1 MPRQGNDGHG
11 WLHGGRAFI
20 FTAVIEGW
28 TMARGGLLLFGGS
41 FNPIHVGHLI
51 IARAAAE
58 QLGVERTIVIPSA
71 SPPHK
76 TGSDLASPEHRLAM
90 VHLAIAD
97 EPAFEVSDIELRR
110 EGPSYTLLT
119 VQAYRRQL
127 GADVPLYWLIGGDT
141 LPELHSWYQIAE
153 LVDLCRIVT
162 AVRPGFE
169 TPDFSTLFGCLS
181 LAQVQRL
188 REGILDTPRIDISA
202 TQIRAR
208 VREGRSIRYM
218 VPESVIEYID
228 RERLYR

>member
-1 MPRQGNDGHG
+1 
-11 WLHGGRAFI
+11 
-20 FTAVIEGW
+20 
-28 TMARGGLLLFGGS
+28 MARGGLLLFGGS

-58 QLGVERTIVIPSA
+58 QLGVERTILIPSA
-71 SPPHK
+71 APPHK
-76 TGSDLASPEHRLAM
+76 TGSDLAAPEDRLEMVRLA
-90 VHLAIAD
+90 VAG
-97 EPAFEVSDIELRR
+97 EPGFEVSDIELRR

-119 VQAYRRQL
+119 VQAYRQQV

-141 LPELHSWYQIAE
+141 LPELHSWYHIAE

-181 LAQVQRL
+181 LAQIQRL
-188 REGILDTPRIDISA
+188 RESILSTPRIDISA

-208 VREGRSIRYM
+208 VREGKSIRYL
-218 VPESVIEYID
+218 VPESVADDIAQGQ
-228 RERLYR
+228 LYH

>member
-1 MPRQGNDGHG
+1 
-11 WLHGGRAFI
+11 
-20 FTAVIEGW
+20 
-28 TMARGGLLLFGGS
+28 MARGGLLLFGGS

-58 QLGVERTIVIPSA
+58 QLGVERTILIPSA
-71 SPPHK
+71 APPHK
-76 TGSDLASPEHRLAM
+76 TGSDLAAPEDRLEMVRLA
-90 VHLAIAD
+90 VAG
-97 EPAFEVSDIELRR
+97 EPGFEVSDIELRR

-119 VQAYRRQL
+119 VQAYRQQV

-141 LPELHSWYQIAE
+141 LPELHSWYHIAE

-181 LAQVQRL
+181 LAQIQRL
-188 REGILDTPRIDISA
+188 RESILSTPRIDISA

-208 VREGRSIRYM
+208 VREGKSIRYL
-218 VPESVIEYID
+218 VPESVVEYIAQ
-228 RERLYR
+228 ERLYR